1 MTAGL
6 VLDGMIVLLLVPT
19 VGFAF
24 VLNRRLATLRRAQDE
39 FRELLS
45 GFNEATERAQ
55 TGVFQLKAAAGEV
68 GGKLRDGVEKART
81 AGDELSF
88 LIDAGNRLAERLDSG
103 ISAAPGVATETGAAT
118 VVEMAGHRHGGGDAA
133 SRSTTE
139 HRLLDVLRQA
149 K

>member
-1 MTAGL
+1 MTAGM
-6 VLDGMIVLLLVPT
+6 VLDALIVLLLVPT

-55 TGVFQLKAAAGEV
+55 TGVFQLKAAAEEV
-68 GGKLRDGVEKART
+68 GGKLLDGIEKART

-88 LIDAGNRLAERLDSG
+88 MIDAGNRLAERLDGG
-103 ISAAPGVATETGAAT
+103 ISAARRVATGTGAAA
-118 VVEMAGHRHGGGDAA
+118 VVEMADHRHGGGDAA
-133 SRSTTE
+133 SRSTIE
-139 HRLLDVLRQA
+139 NRLLDALRQA

>member
-1 MTAGL
+1 MTAGM
-6 VLDGMIVLLLVPT
+6 VLDGLIVLLLVLT

-24 VLNRRLATLRRAQDE
+24 VLNRRLATLRRAQGE

-68 GGKLRDGVEKART
+68 GGKLRDSVEKARR
-81 AGDELSF
+81 AGDELSIM
-88 LIDAGNRLAERLDSG
+88 IDAGNRLAERLDSG
-103 ISAAPGVATETGAAT
+103 ISAARGVATGTGTSA
-118 VVEMAGHRHGGGDAA
+118 VVEMADHRHGGRAAA
-133 SRSTTE
+133 SRSTIE
-139 HRLLDVLRQA
+139 HRLLDTLRQA